1 MPGENTAVIFHGD
14 SVLLFQGHLP
24 STLEAGRLPLS
35 ASGSFGTLGPAGCIW
50 GRVEDSTPLPEG
62 WSIISRRAF
71 GEQFGQGNFQS
82 MSAAW
87 GLADW
92 HRQSR
97 YCGCCG
103 AKMLPAPGEQ
113 HAMKCPKCGHTL
125 FPIIC
130 PAMIVAVERNGKL
143 LLAMN
148 KMHKL
153 HRFSVLAGFLE
164 VGESIEDAV
173 VREVREEVN
182 IEIERSSIQYL
193 YSQYWPFPRS
203 LMLACR
209 ATWKSGELRPD
220 GIEISVARW
229 FAPDEIP
236 TNIPGSITVAGWLIR
251 DFLER
256 HSHGKNMTG
265 NLTKPTQ

>member
-1 MPGENTAVIFHGD
+1 MLDRNTAVIFQGD
-14 SVLLFQGHLP
+14 AVLLCR
-24 STLEAGRLPLS
+24 GRLPQAAEASLLPLS
-35 ASGSFGTLGPAGCIW
+35 DSGSFGALAPDGCLW
-50 GRVEDSTPLPEG
+50 GRVADDAPLPEG
-62 WSIISRRAF
+62 WTAMNRRAF
-71 GEQFGQGNFQS
+71 GEQFGREDFQA

-103 AKMLPAPGEQ
+103 AKMEPAPGEQ
-113 HAMKCPKCGHTL
+113 HAMKCPNCGHML
-125 FPIIC
+125 FPVIC
-130 PAMIVAVERNGKL
+130 PAMIVAVERGGKL

-148 KMHKL
+148 KRNKFN
-153 HRFSVLAGFLE
+153 RFSVLAGFLE

-173 VREVREEVN
+173 VREVREEETV
-182 IEIERSSIQYL
+182 EEERGSIQYL

-209 ATWKSGELRPD
+209 ARWKSGELRPD
-220 GIEISVARW
+220 GVEIGEARW

-236 TNIPGSITVAGWLIR
+236 ANVPGSITVAGWLIR
-251 DFLER
+251 DFLAR
-256 HSHGKNMTG
+256 HPRRG
-265 NLTKPTQ
+265 NAAESC